1 MAQRGTEQ
9 EMENDRW
16 GEDGDTGREKGGSRE
31 KQEGKESLEAESD
44 QGGPVKDQGEGEAP
58 LLQA

>member
-1 MAQRGTEQ
+1 
-9 EMENDRW
+9 MENDRW